1 MIPINKTIS
10 IIERSNI
17 LYRNEVFKEYGLKG
31 YQANYLLEINRHPG
45 ISQEEL
51 TKTMHIDKSNVARGL
66 IHLSELGYI
75 TRIQDENDLRILRLY
90 PSEEGTK
97 LSKVI
102 STTFKEQRHFLLQDF
117 NEDEITL
124 LMSYLDKL
132 KHRAEELLE
141 IDGTQIIFQGGV
153 HPKLKIDY
161 YEELVEH
168 IHTKYPQITIHGF
181 SAIEI
186 DFIARVSR
194 ISKLE
199 VLKRLQAKGL
209 SSIPGAGAEILS
221 DRVRDIIAPKKM
233 DTAEWLEV
241 HRLAHS
247 IGMKTTATMMFGTVE
262 TDEEIIEHWEHLRKL
277 QDETGGFRAFIMWSF
292 QGKNTKLM
300 EEHPEIKP
308 QSSNRYLRLL
318 AVSRLYLDN
327 FRNMQSSW
335 VTQGSYIGQL
345 ALKFGANDLGS
356 TMMEENVVKAAGAA
370 NRMNQ
375 DEMIRLIK
383 DVDENPAKR
392 NTAYEILERF

>member
-1 MIPINKTIS
+1 MTKKID
-10 IIERSNI
+10 
-17 LYRNEVFKEYGLKG
+17 VDLKK
-31 YQANYLLEINRHPG
+31 R
-45 ISQEEL
+45 L
-51 TKTMHIDKSNVARGL
+51 T
-66 IHLSELGYI
+66 
-75 TRIQDENDLRILRLY
+75 
-90 PSEEGTK
+90 
-97 LSKVI
+97 
-102 STTFKEQRHFLLQDF
+102 
-117 NEDEITL
+117 NEDALHLIKNASLLDLGKMASQKKAELHPDKITSFIVDRNINYTNVCWVDCKFCAFFRHGKDEDSYVLKFEEI
-124 LMSYLDKL
+124 DQKID
-132 KHRAEELLE
+132 ELLE
-141 IDGTQIIFQGGV
+141 IGGTQILFQGGV

-161 YEELVEH
+161 YEELVGH

-181 SAIEI
+181 SSIEI
-186 DFIARVSR
+186 DFIAKVSK
-194 ISKLE
+194 ISILE

-233 DTAEWLEV
+233 DTQEWLEV

-262 TDEEIIEHWEHLRKL
+262 TDEEIIEHWDLIRKL

-292 QGKNTKLM
+292 QGENTKLM
-300 EEHPEIKP
+300 EEHPQIKP

-327 FRNMQSSW
+327 FKNLQSSW
-335 VTQGSYIGQL
+335 VTQGSYIGQM

-383 DVDENPAKR
+383 DIGEIPAKR
-392 NTAYEILERF
+392 DTAYNILERF

>member
-1 MIPINKTIS
+1 MTKKVP
-10 IIERSNI
+10 
-17 LYRNEVFKEYGLKG
+17 LDLKK
-31 YQANYLLEINRHPG
+31 R
-45 ISQEEL
+45 
-51 TKTMHIDKSNVARGL
+51 
-66 IHLSELGYI
+66 
-75 TRIQDENDLRILRLY
+75 
-90 PSEEGTK
+90 
-97 LSKVI
+97 LSKEDALDLI
-102 STTFKEQRHFLLQDF
+102 KNASLLDLAKMASAKKDELHKEKLTTFIVDRNINYTNVCWVDCKFCAFFRHKKDNDSYVLKF
-117 NEDEITL
+117 DEI
-124 LMSYLDKL
+124 DEKI
-132 KHRAEELLE
+132 EELLA
-141 IDGTQIIFQGGV
+141 IGGTQILFQGGV
-153 HPKLKIDY
+153 HPNLKIDY
-161 YEELVEH
+161 YEELVNH

-181 SAIEI
+181 SSIEI
-186 DFIARVSR
+186 DFIAKVSK
-194 ISKLE
+194 ISILE

-233 DTAEWLEV
+233 DTQEWLEV

-262 TDEEIIEHWEHLRKL
+262 TDEEIIEHWDLIRKL

-292 QGKNTKLM
+292 QGENTKLM
-300 EEHPEIKP
+300 EEHPLIKP

-327 FRNMQSSW
+327 FKNLQSSW
-335 VTQGSYIGQL
+335 VTQGSYIGQM

-383 DVDENPAKR
+383 DIGEIPAKR
-392 NTAYEILERF
+392 DTAYNILERF

>member
-1 MIPINKTIS
+1 MTKKVS
-10 IIERSNI
+10 
-17 LYRNEVFKEYGLKG
+17 LDLKK
-31 YQANYLLEINRHPG
+31 R
-45 ISQEEL
+45 
-51 TKTMHIDKSNVARGL
+51 
-66 IHLSELGYI
+66 
-75 TRIQDENDLRILRLY
+75 
-90 PSEEGTK
+90 
-97 LSKVI
+97 LSKEDALDLI
-102 STTFKEQRHFLLQDF
+102 KNASLLDLAKMASAKKDELHKEKLTTFIVDRNINYTNVCWVDCKFCAFFRHKKDNDSYVLKF
-117 NEDEITL
+117 DEI
-124 LMSYLDKL
+124 DEKI
-132 KHRAEELLE
+132 EELLA
-141 IDGTQIIFQGGV
+141 IGGTQILFQGGV
-153 HPKLKIDY
+153 HPNLKIDY
-161 YEELVEH
+161 YEELVNH

-181 SAIEI
+181 SSIEI
-186 DFIARVSR
+186 DFIAKVSK
-194 ISKLE
+194 ISILE

-233 DTAEWLEV
+233 DTQEWLEV

-262 TDEEIIEHWEHLRKL
+262 TDEEIIEHWDLIRKL

-292 QGKNTKLM
+292 QGENTKLM
-300 EEHPEIKP
+300 EENPEIKP

-327 FRNMQSSW
+327 FKNLQSSW
-335 VTQGSYIGQL
+335 VTQGSYIGQM

-383 DVDENPAKR
+383 DIGEIPAKR
-392 NTAYEILERF
+392 DTAYNILERF

>member
-1 MIPINKTIS
+1 MVKKLEIDIKRRIS
-10 IIERSNI
+10 
-17 LYRNEVFKEYGLKG
+17 NEEALFLIKN
-31 YQANYLLEINRHPG
+31 ASLLELGELASQKKAEFHSEKLTTFIVDRNINYTNVCWVDCKFCAFYRHKKDDD
-45 ISQEEL
+45 SYVLKFDE
-51 TKTMHIDKSNVARGL
+51 IDKK
-66 IHLSELGYI
+66 I
-75 TRIQDENDLRILRLY
+75 
-90 PSEEGTK
+90 
-97 LSKVI
+97 
-102 STTFKEQRHFLLQDF
+102 
-117 NEDEITL
+117 
-124 LMSYLDKL
+124 
-132 KHRAEELLE
+132 EELLE
-141 IDGTQIIFQGGV
+141 IGGTQILFQGGV
-153 HPKLKIDY
+153 HPNLKIDY

-199 VLKRLQAKGL
+199 VLKRLQIKGL

-292 QGKNTKLM
+292 QGDNTQLM

-327 FRNMQSSW
+327 FKNFQSSW
-335 VTQGSYIGQL
+335 VTQGSYIGQM

-383 DVDENPAKR
+383 DIGEIPAKR
-392 NTAYEILERF
+392 DTAYNILERF